1 MLKWLKFRQNEEI
14 DQNVVPVS
22 PKTPKP
28 EPVSLRQ
35 AINDSVNQYLSL
47 SGEENESL
55 SDPASPRLKKQQM
68 ARNGSNSTSDDKL
81 SASNDP
87 IPSPAP
93 LTPSPLDHQT
103 PSVAPHERLNPPMR
117 SAPRRG
123 SRRRPSRNRTPVVN
137 QVGSP
142 TALQLAKSAQSYE
155 SLSTSAKSSNSA
167 SLGVNHEPLD
177 VFERL
182 NEGANLEGW
191 RTEQTPT
198 SSAAPTPSATLLE
211 TEPT

>member
-1 MLKWLKFRQNEEI
+1 MLKWRFRQNGEV
-14 DQNVVPVS
+14 DNVVPVS
-22 PKTPKP
+22 PKTPKV

-55 SDPASPRLKKQQM
+55 SDPASPRLKQM

-93 LTPSPLDHQT
+93 LTPSPLDPQT

-123 SRRRPSRNRTPVVN
+123 SRRRPSRNRTPMVN

-142 TALQLAKSAQSYE
+142 AAPQLAKSAQSYE

-191 RTEQTPT
+191 RTEQTPNN
-198 SSAAPTPSATLLE
+198 SAAPTPSATPLE
-211 TEPT
+211 TELT